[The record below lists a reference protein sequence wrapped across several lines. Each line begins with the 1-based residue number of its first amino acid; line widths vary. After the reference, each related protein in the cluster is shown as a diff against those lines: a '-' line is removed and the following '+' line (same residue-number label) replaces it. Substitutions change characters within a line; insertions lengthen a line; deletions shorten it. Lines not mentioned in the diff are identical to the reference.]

1 MNWQKQP
8 DEVLSTGWPTTQ
20 LADNNCNATVLSVA
34 ISQKAENSG
43 CISNRTRS
51 GYNTT
56 NPTEI
61 CSEVTRNTNKRSG
74 RIYES
79 KFIERKNWLQR
90 KEDAREQSQR
100 YEYEF

>member
-51 GYNTT
+51 GYNT
-56 NPTEI
+56 EI
-61 CSEVTRNTNKRSG
+61 CSEVTKNTNKRSG

-90 KEDAREQSQR
+90 KEDDREQSQR
-100 YEYEF
+100 

>member
-8 DEVLSTGWPTTQ
+8 DEVLSTGWTTQ

-51 GYNTT
+51 GYNT
-56 NPTEI
+56 PTKNI
-61 CSEVTRNTNKRSG
+61 CSEITNTNKRSG

-90 KEDAREQSQR
+90 KDFFNEDATEQSQR
-100 YEYEF
+100 